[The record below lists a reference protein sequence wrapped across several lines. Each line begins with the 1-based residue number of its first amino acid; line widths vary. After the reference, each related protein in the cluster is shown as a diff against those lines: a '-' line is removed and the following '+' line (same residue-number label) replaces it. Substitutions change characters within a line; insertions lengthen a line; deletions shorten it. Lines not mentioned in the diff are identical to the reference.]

1 MTYPAPNDAIA
12 IKTAKRAVLNNI
24 KWLEARIATL
34 DVTSHMGKQ
43 MLGFYASKIDA
54 QQMVFEWLDSSAAQ
68 PSFQQESSDSLCYGN
83 Q

>member
-1 MTYPAPNDAIA
+1 MKYPAPNDAIA

-34 DVTSHMGKQ
+34 DVTSQVGKQ

-54 QQMVFEWLDSSAAQ
+54 QQMVFEWLDNSAIQA
-68 PSFQQESSDSLCYGN
+68 PSHHESTQTLSYRA
-83 Q
+83 

>member
-1 MTYPAPNDAIA
+1 MKYPAPNDVIA

-34 DVTSHMGKQ
+34 DVTSAMGKQ

-54 QQMVFEWLDSSAAQ
+54 QKMVFEWLDSSSAQ
-68 PSFQQESSDSLCYGN
+68 QLMYAEPCELLHCGG
-83 Q
+83 